1 MLILTR
7 KQSEKIKIGDDIEI
21 TIIEI
26 SQGNVKIG
34 VEAPKKIKVIRY
46 ELIDE
51 LKEQNRVSI
60 ENIDKLISK
69 FKKEG

>member
-7 KQSEKIKIGDDIEI
+7 KQGEKIKIGDDIKI

-34 VEAPKKIKVIRY
+34 VEAPKKVKVIRY
-46 ELIDE
+46 ELIEE
-51 LKEQNRVSI
+51 LREQNRNAI
-60 ENIDKLISK
+60 ENIDGLICK

>member
-21 TIIEI
+21 TILEI

-34 VEAPKKIKVIRY
+34 VEAPKKVKVIRY

-51 LKEQNRVSI
+51 VKEQNRIAI
-60 ENIDKLISK
+60 ENIDGLICK

>member
-7 KQSEKIKIGDDIEI
+7 KQGEKIKIGDDIEI

-34 VEAPKKIKVIRY
+34 VEAPKKVKVIRY
-46 ELIDE
+46 ELIEE
-51 LKEQNRVSI
+51 LREQNRNAI
-60 ENIDKLISK
+60 ENIDGLICK